1 MDLLSLPTAIMK
13 PSSKLDHKYQMT
25 DDVMTE
31 HQTEMAM
38 EAFRR
43 IFEKS
48 RSVYKHISFQVME
61 LLTMHIQIFKII
73 ENLHDLMCIGSKDYK
88 VALSTVQ
95 DYNMTKLVAAK
106 CAIPDKSGEFK
117 KARCDIDT
125 IKNVFMDI
133 GLFNFVDMIL
143 AKYKQGSL
151 STFVQE
157 KEKQVVTEQN

>member
-88 VALSTVQ
+88 VALSTV
-95 DYNMTKLVAAK
+95 
-106 CAIPDKSGEFK
+106 
-117 KARCDIDT
+117 
-125 IKNVFMDI
+125 
-133 GLFNFVDMIL
+133 
-143 AKYKQGSL
+143 
-151 STFVQE
+151 
-157 KEKQVVTEQN
+157 